1 MTKSAQK
8 VETFRTKI
16 NRLYLLM
23 SLPEFTHYQK
33 LNSFS
38 VRYSGSKQILNSILQ
53 LVSIIQHLF
62 NNQLRSVNQGVS
74 LNERTTLPDNLL
86 NVVKLV
92 DLVGLTNVGTI
103 WLTANRPSRFYKLL
117 KIF

>member
-1 MTKSAQK
+1 M
-8 VETFRTKI
+8 

-74 LNERTTLPDNLL
+74 LNERTSLPDNLL
-86 NVVKLV
+86 NVVKSV
-92 DLVGLTNVGTI
+92 DLVGFDKLGYDLVDCKQK
-103 WLTANRPSRFYKLL
+103 SRFYKFL
-117 KIF
+117 KIFEQGFTMP